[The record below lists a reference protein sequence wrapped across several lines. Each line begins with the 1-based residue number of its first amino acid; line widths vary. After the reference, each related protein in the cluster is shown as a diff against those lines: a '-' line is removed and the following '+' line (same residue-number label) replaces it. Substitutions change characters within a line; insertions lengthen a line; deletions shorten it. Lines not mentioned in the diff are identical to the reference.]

1 MEISPPEVRWQT
13 VYKLML
19 GSVLPRPIGW
29 ISTVD
34 PQGRRNLAPFSFFN
48 VICGN
53 PPYLLF
59 CPGIRSTDRS
69 IKDTLRNVRD
79 TGEFVVNI
87 VTQQLAQAMNVTST
101 ELAPEVDE
109 FELAGLTPAPS
120 TRVRPPRVAESPIHY
135 ECRVSQIVDV
145 SETIGGASVVIG
157 EVVQLHVDE
166 RVLLEGDKID
176 LDQLQPIG
184 RLAGPG
190 YCRVTDRFEM
200 VRPPSQVP
208 RRE

>member
-34 PQGRRNLAPFSFFN
+34 PQGQRNLAPFSFFN

-53 PPYLLF
+53 PPHLLF
-59 CPGIRSTDRS
+59 CPGIRSTDRA

-79 TGEFVVNI
+79 TGEFVVNV
-87 VTQQLAQAMNVTST
+87 VTEQLAQAMNVTST
-101 ELAPEVDE
+101 ELLPEVDE

-157 EVVQLHVDE
+157 EVVQLHVEE

-184 RLAGPG
+184 RLAGLG
-190 YCRVTDRFEM
+190 YCRVTDRFDM
-200 VRPPSQVP
+200 ARPPSQVP